1 MAVMATIAVPHPP
14 IILPEVGH
22 GEEEKIRKT
31 VFAYREVMRRVAELE
46 PETIIVISPH
56 ATMYQDYIHISPGDS
71 AMGDMRSFHAPQVR
85 FQVRYD
91 MEFVKELSYL
101 AEKNH
106 VAAGTMGE
114 RERVLD
120 HGTMIPLYFLN
131 QVYTKYEIVR
141 IGLSDLS
148 SLEHYKL
155 GRCITEVADR
165 LNRRVIVIAS
175 GDLSHKLK
183 EDGPYGFV
191 KEGPLFDK
199 LITDIFASGDFS
211 ALLSISPQLAD
222 AAAECGLRSFQVMAG
237 VLDGKESQPEL
248 LSYEGTFGVGYGVAY
263 YAITG
268 LDVSKQFARKYEE
281 DMKRMMDEKR

>member
-1 MAVMATIAVPHPP
+1 
-14 IILPEVGH
+14 
-22 GEEEKIRKT
+22 
-31 VFAYREVMRRVAELE
+31 
-46 PETIIVISPH
+46 
-56 ATMYQDYIHISPGDS
+56 
-71 AMGDMRSFHAPQVR
+71 
-85 FQVRYD
+85 
-91 MEFVKELSYL
+91 
-101 AEKNH
+101 
-106 VAAGTMGE
+106 
-114 RERVLD
+114 
-120 HGTMIPLYFLN
+120 
-131 QVYTKYEIVR
+131 
-141 IGLSDLS
+141 
-148 SLEHYKL
+148 
-155 GRCITEVADR
+155 
-165 LNRRVIVIAS
+165 VIVIAS